1 MNITVEEFLAQTGA
15 ETVGDT
21 IIIGVQAERRVIGFL
36 SPVFTLNSEGADILA
51 ALEAKVEPVEAVA
64 SASRK
69 RTGKK
74 ADMRADVVP
83 QTGVTPSPLLEAA
96 PVEPVVEAG
105 APVVEPVVEVPVVE
119 VPAAPVEPVVEVP
132 VVEAPAVAA

>member
-96 PVEPVVEAG
+96 PVEPVTE
-105 APVVEPVVEVPVVE
+105 
-119 VPAAPVEPVVEVP
+119 AAPVEPVVEAVAPAIVP
-132 VVEAPAVAA
+132 VVEAPAAAEVVAPAVAA